1 MLATVKGYYEK
12 GKIILKEK
20 PPVQTKTEVI
30 VTFLTEDK
38 PILTKRVPGA
48 LKGKISIPDNFNDP
62 LDDLK
67 EYM

>member
-38 PILTKRVPGA
+38 PTLTKRVPGA
-48 LKGKISIPDNFNDP
+48 LKGKISILDNFNNP
-62 LDDLK
+62 L
-67 EYM
+67 